1 MTAIQTTTRTT
12 GSKPLRQPQQS
23 RENEGKGHMQDNS
36 EAARGAASGS
46 PIELPEGMWERIA
59 TKARELWELRGRRE
73 GHDFQDWFDAE
84 IVVME
89 EIHEARECG

>member
-12 GSKPLRQPQQS
+12 GPKPLRQTQQD
-23 RENEGKGHMQDNS
+23 RENEGKGRIQDKS
-36 EAARGAASGS
+36 GTDRGTASGN

-73 GHDFQDWFDAE
+73 GHDLQDWFDAE
-84 IVVME
+84 VIVME
-89 EIHEARECG
+89 EIHEARE